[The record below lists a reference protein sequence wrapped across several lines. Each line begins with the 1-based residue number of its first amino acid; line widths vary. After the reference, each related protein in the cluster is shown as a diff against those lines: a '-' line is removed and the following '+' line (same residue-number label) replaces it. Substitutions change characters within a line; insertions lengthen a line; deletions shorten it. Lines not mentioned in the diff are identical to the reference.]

1 MGCCSSKIE
10 KPKKITGTFRFTTVG
25 TSSKMSFATIKR
37 QDDLKTLILTAFNSE
52 FPLNLATAIEY
63 RYRSDDE
70 LYQNKLYWI
79 RFRVEFEDA
88 SYQPITIIYYC
99 DIDQEYTS
107 KMYKV
112 LESIYSMLN

>member
-1 MGCCSSKIE
+1 MGCCLSKTAG
-10 KPKKITGTFRFTTVG
+10 PKKIAGTFQFATVG
-25 TSSKMSFATIKR
+25 TGSQMSFATTKR
-37 QDDLKTLILTAFNSE
+37 QDDLKSLILTAFNNE

-70 LYQNKLYWI
+70 LYRNNLYWI
-79 RFRVEFEDA
+79 RFRVEFEDV

-99 DIDQEYTS
+99 DIDQEYAG